1 MFKSGVK
8 RMPMVRPLSV
18 KERILVYLH
27 DFGELHDLSGV
38 ADQLTQEY
46 IMQTVDAPRGSV
58 SRALK
63 GLMEKELVR
72 GELAHVSGGKR
83 RQKAYVLTFQGYS
96 KVDDMVLGLL
106 EQQVRSKDK
115 EGDIRK
121 QTLADAWE
129 GIKTEAQDLNLVD
142 VLMLCEEADVLDL
155 ESLAVG
161 PKVVVPVEKGPPTK
175 QVEREDVVSPKV
187 VKRSWTPEVLK
198 FFGRGRE
205 LKALEEAFGAS
216 RIVFIYGMPGMG
228 KTTLGAKYVLDK
240 KAVWVRVAE
249 YHSLATLLGELAKG
263 LDDQGWSG
271 LDQYLDSVGEE
282 EMDIGHVLS
291 LLKQDLGDEDVI
303 LVFDDMQRANQRIVR
318 FFGYLKDAIE
328 DIPGLKFLGLSRR
341 LVPFYDPRDVQ
352 VKGTVAEIELKGL
365 DMSSSGEMLASV
377 LGLDNIDDASMENI
391 QKATGGHP
399 MALELARSLE
409 SVSRHR
415 DMDSFLQNEVL
426 DDLGLEERGLLEIM
440 SVFRRPEPAEAFMAG
455 GDVRGDVL
463 EKLSERGLT
472 VTTAE
477 GGFGLQELLRDSVY
491 AWMSWTERVKNHEIA
506 AKYYSDLLPV
516 DGLQE
521 AVHHFVEAGKVP
533 EAADLVAD
541 QGPVLV
547 SDGYAETV
555 MDVLGFHD
563 WSQVESA
570 LLRRL
575 EDIREG
581 ILLTWGDWDNVLE
594 HYYQSYLLTSSLK
607 GEGGSFLEV
616 RMRVGPL
623 GWNVEELRAGIENQQ
638 RSLEVLGS
646 DAEKGEILRSK
657 AWNHWMLGELDGA
670 GKDYKGSL
678 DLLKDCARV
687 HLGQANVHWDKSE
700 IEEALKVLNKGLGL
714 VQEQGDLRMQ
724 ARFENNLGMLEQYS
738 NNPAKARMHYSLA
751 LDLARRVNFLK
762 GEAYVLLHLGHCL
775 AGVKDED
782 GERLLRRARDLF
794 DTLGDDLGAAYS
806 RAWLGMFSDDKTN
819 LFKEARK
826 IMGDRGTD
834 YFRSLLEK

>member
-1 MFKSGVK
+1 
-8 RMPMVRPLSV
+8 
-18 KERILVYLH
+18 
-27 DFGELHDLSGV
+27 
-38 ADQLTQEY
+38 
-46 IMQTVDAPRGSV
+46 
-58 SRALK
+58 
-63 GLMEKELVR
+63 MEKELVR

-96 KVDDMVLGLL
+96 KSDDMVMGLL
-106 EQQVRSKDK
+106 KQQVRSKDK
-115 EGDIRK
+115 EGDVRE

-142 VLMLCEEADVLDL
+142 VLMLCEEVDVLDL
-155 ESLAVG
+155 ASLAVG
-161 PKVVVPVEKGPPTK
+161 PKVAVPAEEAPPSK
-175 QVEREDVVSPKV
+175 KVEREDVARPEV
-187 VKRSWTPEVLK
+187 VKKSWTPEVQK
-198 FFGRGRE
+198 FFGRSRE
-205 LKALEEAFGAS
+205 LKALEEAFSAS

-249 YHSLATLLGELAKG
+249 YHSLATSLGELAHG
-263 LDDQGWSG
+263 LDAQGWPG
-271 LDQYLDSVGEE
+271 LGQYLDSVVEE
-282 EMDIGHVLS
+282 ELDIGQILS
-291 LLKQDLGDEDVI
+291 ILKQDLGDE
-303 LVFDDMQRANQRIVR
+303 VR

-328 DIPGLKFLGLSRR
+328 DITGLKFLGLSRR

-352 VKGTVAEIELKGL
+352 VRRAVAEIELKGL
-365 DMSSSGEMLASV
+365 DMSSSGEMLSEI
-377 LGLDNIDDASMENI
+377 LGLESIDQPSLENVHG
-391 QKATGGHP
+391 ATGGHP

-426 DDLGLEERGLLEIM
+426 DELGLEERGLLEIM
-440 SVFRRPEPAEAFMAG
+440 SVFRSPEPAEAFMAG

-472 VTTAE
+472 VTTPE

-533 EAADLVAD
+533 EAAYLVAD
-541 QGPVLV
+541 QGPILV
-547 SDGYAETV
+547 SDGYSETV
-555 MDVLGFHD
+555 MDVLGIHD
-563 WSQVESA
+563 WSQVEST

-607 GEGGSFLEV
+607 GGGGSFFEV
-616 RMRVGPL
+616 RMKVGPL

-646 DAEKGEILRSK
+646 DAEKGEVLRSK

-670 GKDYKGSL
+670 AKDYKGSL

-700 IEEALKVLNKGLGL
+700 IEDALKVLNKGLGL

-724 ARFENNLGMLEQYS
+724 ARFENNLGMFEQYS

-762 GEAYVLLHLGHCL
+762 GEAYALLHLGHCL
-775 AGVKDED
+775 AEAKDED
-782 GERLLRRARDLF
+782 GEGLLRRARDLF
-794 DTLGDDLGAAYS
+794 DALGDDLGAAYS
-806 RAWLGMFSDDKTN
+806 RTWLGMLGDDKAN

-834 YFRSLLEK
+834 YFRSLLEN